1 MLSYIARLGV
11 SLSDLVLKLLDFY
24 VPLLNAVIE
33 DRFTLAAVHASLA
46 QIVVCSLLYL
56 ELCLKVFRVRCQTC
70 ESCASYVRHVVLE
83 LLGADLSV
91 YMSAHSRRSAFL
103 SGPYCDRSSHESR
116 WLGPVHWLNASRSPK

>member
-56 ELCLKVFRVRCQTC
+56 EL
-70 ESCASYVRHVVLE
+70 
-83 LLGADLSV
+83 
-91 YMSAHSRRSAFL
+91 
-103 SGPYCDRSSHESR
+103 
-116 WLGPVHWLNASRSPK
+116 